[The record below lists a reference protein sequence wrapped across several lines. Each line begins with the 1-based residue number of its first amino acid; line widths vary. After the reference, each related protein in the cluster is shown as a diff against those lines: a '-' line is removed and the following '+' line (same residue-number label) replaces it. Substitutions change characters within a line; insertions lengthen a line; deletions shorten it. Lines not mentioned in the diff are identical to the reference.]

1 MRGIRWGEA
10 QVQVPR
16 ILAELEGQDR
26 KRAALEIVKNLGRKK
41 LLQRQDAWARDV
53 LVAAGL
59 E

>member
-1 MRGIRWGEA
+1 
-10 QVQVPR
+10 VPR